1 LLLDVFN
8 RCFMCSFSTLA
19 ISCPEHARLEVEYL
33 QARDRMRNFLTGSRE
48 AAGLLGKVTRVS
60 RFAAG
65 TDEEERLA
73 VQMAMAIARLK
84 EHIAAHGCER

>member
-1 LLLDVFN
+1 
-8 RCFMCSFSTLA
+8 MCSFPTLA
-19 ISCPEHARLEVEYL
+19 ISCPEHARLGDEYL

-48 AAGLLGKVTRVS
+48 AADLRLRKVTRVS

-65 TDEEERLA
+65 EDEEERRLA

-84 EHIAAHGCER
+84 EHIAAHGCRR